1 MRSDSVMAAE
11 GREGPT
17 MIERNTEKEKQREG
31 KVV

>member
-1 MRSDSVMAAE
+1 MPFDSVMVVE
-11 GREGPT
+11 GREGLT